1 MRSYRR
7 KFAIQSIASVLTYS
21 LLGTASAQFGG
32 LLGGGKGSGGSGN
45 IEADVKSFLDR
56 SFKIE
61 ITASKAYLAIV
72 AAYAKE
78 EDRAKYQS
86 LFQDVGKLTDPK
98 ESGAKLQQ
106 VRESTEAEI
115 KRLAESKD
123 LKDMTAKL
131 SEEKQKQIGKGVQNI
146 LYAAFQAK
154 GVIDSGKSVITS
166 VSKNPMDIPK
176 VEPVKGAVER
186 LGSAASLAGGA
197 MGKFVDVLGG
207 VNVKVESSGS
217 SAKEE
222 SIDSLS

>member
-1 MRSYRR
+1 MKMDRR
-7 KFAIQSIASVLTYS
+7 NFAVLSATSAILYS
-21 LLGTASAQFGG
+21 LAGPAKAQFGS
-32 LLGGGKGSGGSGN
+32 LLGGGKSAGGSGN
-45 IEADVKSFLDR
+45 VEADVKGFLDR

-61 ITASKAYLAIV
+61 VTASKAYLAIV

-98 ESGAKLQQ
+98 EAGAKLQQ

-123 LKDMTAKL
+123 LKETTTKL
-131 SEEKQKQIGKGVQNI
+131 SEEKQKQVGKAVGNV

-154 GVIDSGKSVITS
+154 GVIDAGKSVITS

-176 VEPVKGAVER
+176 IEPVKGAVER
-186 LGSAASLAGGA
+186 LGSAASLASSA
-197 MGKFVDVLGG
+197 MVKFVDVLAG

-217 SAKEE
+217 SSKEE